1 MNPGYGEVAVSYC
14 TEMNNIDIAEAIENG
29 RPRAASVERTR
40 KWRWLR
46 NLQDFWVDYSFQI
59 VVVFI
64 AIVLLI
70 YTIVAISVSGFR
82 HATGLFVISMLFW
95 FCVIYMFIRDHCG
108 ETIYISCCLPVISL
122 VRRKWKFLRWIV
134 LLVVLTLL
142 ALWFGLDTAKDPRR
156 FISVAGML
164 VYVGISWVFSKH
176 RRKVRWRPVLWGMG
190 MQFVFALVIL
200 RTSHGFSAFK
210 FVGDTV
216 ARFLDYTDVG
226 SAFVFGEGFL
236 EHYIAFK
243 VLTVIVFFSSFISV
257 LYYLGVMPLIITK
270 IAWLMQ
276 VTMGTSAAESLSAAG
291 NIFVGQT
298 EAPLM
303 IRPFLAALTQSELH
317 AVMTGGLATVAGG
330 IMAAYIGVGI
340 QASHLVAASVMSAPA
355 ALAVSK
361 IMYPETEVPQ
371 TKSQDDIHFDKPE
384 ERNVIEAAAKGA
396 STAISLVANVT
407 AMLITFFAFIAF
419 FNAVL
424 SYLGRMVGY
433 PELSF
438 QTICSYLFM
447 PFAFLMGVDWA
458 DCNTVGR
465 FLGIKTFLNEFIAY
479 LEMAPYIKNRQE
491 MNGGPTISR
500 RSEVIATYA
509 LCGFTNFL
517 GLGVLLGGL
526 GPMAPSRQG
535 DMARIAVRTLFA
547 ATIACFMTAS
557 IAGFLYD
564 ESFEAVA
571 TPTVNTTMSPTTS
584 S

>member
-1 MNPGYGEVAVSYC
+1 MDRGFGEIAVSYS
-14 TEMNNIDIAEAIENG
+14 TETNSIDIAEAIENG
-29 RPRAASVERTR
+29 RPLEASEGRTYKLR
-40 KWRWLR
+40 LR
-46 NLQDFWVDYSFQI
+46 NLQDLWADYSFQI

-64 AIVLLI
+64 AVILLI

-82 HATGLFVISMLFW
+82 HATGLFVISILFW
-95 FCVIYMFIRDHCG
+95 FCVTYMFIRDHCG
-108 ETIYISCCLPVISL
+108 DAIYTSCCLPVISL
-122 VRRKWKFLRWIV
+122 VRRKWRFLRWIV

-142 ALWFGLDTAKDPRR
+142 ALWFGLDTAKEPRR

-164 VYVGISWVFSKH
+164 VYVGISWVCSKH
-176 RRKVRWRPVLWGMG
+176 RRKVRWRPVFWGMG
-190 MQFVFALVIL
+190 LQFVFALVIL

-226 SAFVFGEGFL
+226 SAFVFGPGFV

-243 VLTVIVFFSSFISV
+243 VLTVIIFFSSFISV
-257 LYYLGVMPLIITK
+257 LYYLGVMALIISK

-340 QASHLVAASVMSAPA
+340 QPSHLVAASVMSAPA

-396 STAISLVANVT
+396 STAISLVANVA

-419 FNAVL
+419 FNGVL
-424 SYLGRMVGY
+424 SYLGSMMGY
-433 PELSF
+433 SELSF
-438 QTICSYLFM
+438 ETICSYLFM

-479 LEMAPYIKNRQE
+479 LEMAPYIKNRQD

-535 DMARIAVRTLFA
+535 DMAKIALRTLFA

-571 TPTVNTTMSPTTS
+571 TPTVTTTMSPTTS

>member
-243 VLTVIVFFSSFISV
+243 VLTVIIFFSSFISV

-298 EAPLM
+298 EAPLL

-396 STAISLVANVT
+396 STAISLVANVA

>member
-1 MNPGYGEVAVSYC
+1 MDRGYGEIAVSYS
-14 TEMNNIDIAEAIENG
+14 TETNSIDIAEAIENG
-29 RPRAASVERTR
+29 RPLEASEGRTYKLR
-40 KWRWLR
+40 LR
-46 NLQDFWVDYSFQI
+46 NLQDLWADYSFQI

-64 AIVLLI
+64 AVILLI

-82 HATGLFVISMLFW
+82 HATGLFVISILFW
-95 FCVIYMFIRDHCG
+95 FCVTYMFIRDHCG
-108 ETIYISCCLPVISL
+108 EAIYTSCCLPVISL
-122 VRRKWKFLRWIV
+122 VRRKWRFLRWIV

-142 ALWFGLDTAKDPRR
+142 ALWFGLDTAKEPRR

-164 VYVGISWVFSKH
+164 VYVGISWVCSKH
-176 RRKVRWRPVLWGMG
+176 RRKVRWRPVFWGMG
-190 MQFVFALVIL
+190 LQFVFALVIL

-226 SAFVFGEGFL
+226 SAFVFGPGFV

-243 VLTVIVFFSSFISV
+243 VLTVIIFFSSFISV
-257 LYYLGVMPLIITK
+257 LYYLGVMALIISK

-340 QASHLVAASVMSAPA
+340 QPSHLVAASVMSAPA

-396 STAISLVANVT
+396 STAISLVANVA

-419 FNAVL
+419 FNGVL
-424 SYLGRMVGY
+424 SYLGSMMGY
-433 PELSF
+433 SELSF
-438 QTICSYLFM
+438 ETICSYLFM

-479 LEMAPYIKNRQE
+479 LEMAPYIKNRQD

-535 DMARIAVRTLFA
+535 DMAKIALRTLFA

-564 ESFEAVA
+564 ESLEAVA
-571 TPTVNTTMSPTTS
+571 TPTVTTTMSPTTS

>member
-1 MNPGYGEVAVSYC
+1 MNRDYNQVSVLYS
-14 TEMNNIDIAEAIENG
+14 TAMDNIDIADALESG
-29 RPRAASVERTR
+29 RQRAASEEKGLRRWIRTLHVLWDR
-40 KWRWLR
+40 
-46 NLQDFWVDYSFQI
+46 YSFQVI
-59 VVVFI
+59 VVVI
-64 AIVLLI
+64 SLLLLI
-70 YTIVAISVSGFR
+70 YTVIAISISGFHHVR
-82 HATGLFVISMLFW
+82 GLFAISLVFW

-108 ETIYISCCLPVISL
+108 GEIYTLCCLPVISL
-122 VRRKWKFLRWIV
+122 IRKKWRILRWIV
-134 LLVVLTLL
+134 LLVILTLIG
-142 ALWFGLDTAKDPRR
+142 LWFGLDTAKEPRR
-156 FISVAGML
+156 FISVLGML
-164 VYVGISWVFSKH
+164 VYVGISYAFSVH
-176 RRKVRWRPVLWGMG
+176 RKKVKWRPVLWGMG
-190 MQFVFALVIL
+190 MQFVFALIIL
-200 RTSHGFSAFK
+200 RTPQGFTVFK
-210 FVGDTV
+210 FIGDTV

-226 SAFVFGEGFL
+226 SAFVFGNEFAS
-236 EHYIAFK
+236 HYIAFK
-243 VLTVIVFFSSFISV
+243 VLTVIIFFSSFISV

-303 IRPFLAALTQSELH
+303 IRPFLATLTQSELH

-371 TKSQDDIHFDKPE
+371 TTSQGDIHFDNPE
-384 ERNVIEAAAKGA
+384 ERNLIEAAAKGA
-396 STAISLVANVT
+396 STAISLVANVA

-424 SYLGRMVGY
+424 SYIGSMVGY
-433 PELSF
+433 SELSF
-438 QTICSYLFM
+438 QVICSYLFM

-465 FLGIKTFLNEFIAY
+465 FLGIKTFLNEFVAY
-479 LEMAPYIKNRQE
+479 LEMAPYIKNRNE

-500 RSEVIATYA
+500 RSEVITTYA

-526 GPMAPSRQG
+526 GPMARSREG
-535 DMARIAVRTLFA
+535 DMARIALRTLFA

-564 ESFEAVA
+564 ESFEAA
-571 TPTVNTTMSPTTS
+571 AISPTSFTNTTTSP
-584 S
+584 

>member
-243 VLTVIVFFSSFISV
+243 VLTVIIFFSSFISV

-396 STAISLVANVT
+396 STAISLVANVA

>member
-1 MNPGYGEVAVSYC
+1 M
-14 TEMNNIDIAEAIENG
+14 
-29 RPRAASVERTR
+29 
-40 KWRWLR
+40 
-46 NLQDFWVDYSFQI
+46 
-59 VVVFI
+59 
-64 AIVLLI
+64 
-70 YTIVAISVSGFR
+70 
-82 HATGLFVISMLFW
+82 
-95 FCVIYMFIRDHCG
+95 
-108 ETIYISCCLPVISL
+108 
-122 VRRKWKFLRWIV
+122 
-134 LLVVLTLL
+134 
-142 ALWFGLDTAKDPRR
+142 
-156 FISVAGML
+156 
-164 VYVGISWVFSKH
+164 
-176 RRKVRWRPVLWGMG
+176 WGMG

-243 VLTVIVFFSSFISV
+243 VLTVIIFFSSFISV
-257 LYYLGVMPLIITK
+257 LYYLGVMPLIISK

-298 EAPLM
+298 EAPLL
-303 IRPFLAALTQSELH
+303 IRPFLATLTQSELH

-330 IMAAYIGVGI
+330 IMAAYIGAGI
-340 QASHLVAASVMSAPA
+340 QPSHLVAASVMSAPA

-396 STAISLVANVT
+396 STAISLVANVA

-419 FNAVL
+419 FNGVL
-424 SYLGRMVGY
+424 SYVGSMVGY
-433 PELSF
+433 SELSF
-438 QTICSYLFM
+438 ETICSYLFM

-479 LEMAPYIKNRQE
+479 LEMAPYIKNRQD

-535 DMARIAVRTLFA
+535 DMAKIALRTLFA

-571 TPTVNTTMSPTTS
+571 TPTVITTMSPTTS

>member
-1 MNPGYGEVAVSYC
+1 MDPGYGEVPVSYS
-14 TEMNNIDIAEAIENG
+14 TKTSSIDITEAIENG
-29 RPRAASVERTR
+29 RPRAASAERTHN
-40 KWRWLR
+40 RWLR
-46 NLQDFWVDYSFQI
+46 NCHNLWIDYSFQI
-59 VVVFI
+59 VVVLI
-64 AIVLLI
+64 AVTLLI
-70 YTIVAISVSGFR
+70 YTIVAISISGFR
-82 HATGLFVISMLFW
+82 HVTGLFVLSLLFW
-95 FCVIYMFIRDHCG
+95 FCVTYMFVRDHCG
-108 ETIYISCCLPVISL
+108 ETIYLSCCLPVISL

-142 ALWFGLDTAKDPRR
+142 ALWFGLDTAKEPRR
-156 FISVAGML
+156 FISVLGML

-176 RRKVRWRPVLWGMG
+176 RRKVKWRPVLWGMG

-200 RTSHGFSAFK
+200 RTSQGFAAFK

-243 VLTVIVFFSSFISV
+243 VLTVIIFFSSFISV
-257 LYYLGVMPLIITK
+257 LYYLGVMPLVISK

-276 VTMGTSAAESLSAAG
+276 ETMGTSAAESLSAAG

-298 EAPLM
+298 EAPLL

-371 TKSQDDIHFDKPE
+371 TRSQDDIHFDKPE

-396 STAISLVANVT
+396 STAISLVANVA

-424 SYLGRMVGY
+424 SYLGSMLGY

-438 QTICSYLFM
+438 QTICSYAFM

-479 LEMAPYIKNRQE
+479 LEMAPYIKNRLE
-491 MNGGPTISR
+491 MNGEPTISR

-526 GPMAPSRQG
+526 GPMAPSRRG
-535 DMARIAVRTLFA
+535 DMARIALRTLLA

-557 IAGFLYD
+557 IAGKCCVVL
-564 ESFEAVA
+564 A
-571 TPTVNTTMSPTTS
+571 TEYCKASGEKIQHNE
-584 S
+584 